1 MADLAVRWFS
11 GRDGAKLAYRQTGT
25 GRPLVLIHGYFSSAF
40 VNWIRY
46 GQAEIIA
53 ARGYRV
59 IMPDLRGHGESARPH
74 DPAAYPPDVL
84 AHDGLELIGQLGLAD
99 YDLGG
104 YSLGARTSIRML
116 ALGAVPGKVV
126 IGGMGLDGVLHTGGR
141 SAFFRRV
148 LAAPDSFERGTAEWR
163 AAAFLKTVNGD
174 PVAMLRLL
182 DTIVDTTTEQ
192 LAQIT
197 IPALVVAGAAD
208 DDNGSATE
216 LAAALPNA
224 TFAQVPGTHMS
235 AVTERALGEAIA
247 DFLGEY
253 PGRSLA

>member
-1 MADLAVRWFS
+1 
-11 GRDGAKLAYRQTGT
+11 
-25 GRPLVLIHGYFSSAF
+25 
-40 VNWIRY
+40 
-46 GQAEIIA
+46 
-53 ARGYRV
+53 
-59 IMPDLRGHGESARPH
+59 
-74 DPAAYPPDVL
+74 VL
-84 AHDGLELIGQLGLAD
+84 AHDGLELISQLGLAD

-116 ALGAVPGKVV
+116 ALGATPGKVV

-182 DTIVDTTTEQ
+182 DTIVDTTKEQ
-192 LAQIT
+192 LTQIT
-197 IPALVVAGAAD
+197 IPALVVAGVAD

-247 DFLGEY
+247 DFLGDY
-253 PGRSLA
+253 PGRSLS